1 MRIEIK
7 NHQDESGQTY
17 RAIFADEQLFDWWLD
32 EDNLTV
38 ARQLCKREPLMK
50 KSVMGD
56 IQSHFVQCFSEFI
69 GREITLKEINE
80 ALVSGSS

>member
-1 MRIEIK
+1 MKIEIK
-7 NHQDESGQTY
+7 NHTNEEGQSY
-17 RAIFADEQLFDWWLD
+17 NAIFVEDHLFDWWLD

-38 ARQLCKREPLMK
+38 ARQLCKKEPLMK

-69 GREITLKEINE
+69 GREITLKEINQ
-80 ALVSGSS
+80 ALNLGEI